1 MVFAI
6 SFLKNDKPKRQTLI
20 AITQSLSEQTTKWH
34 KINIYI
40 TYHIHSQEQRE
51 INMYIALHIYS

>member
-20 AITQSLSEQTTKWH
+20 AITQSPNYLDLLLVLAENK
-34 KINIYI
+34 
-40 TYHIHSQEQRE
+40 
-51 INMYIALHIYS
+51 